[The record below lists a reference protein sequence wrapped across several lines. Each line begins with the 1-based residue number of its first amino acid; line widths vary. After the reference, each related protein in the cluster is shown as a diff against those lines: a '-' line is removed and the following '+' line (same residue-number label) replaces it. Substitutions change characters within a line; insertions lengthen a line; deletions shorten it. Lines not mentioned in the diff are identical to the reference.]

1 MFIHQP
7 PAISDELAALLGVII
22 PNEVPPSGL
31 LPEHAPA
38 ARNSPQVKKHWCSQV
53 EIGLASSACH
63 MPAPVLGSDSIYYTD
78 ASMRRCVASSVEH
91 SGRWTGRE
99 GQASRSRLLGLEET

>member
-38 ARNSPQVKKHWCSQV
+38 ARNSPQVKKRNTGALRWKLGWQAQHVTCQGDVFWV
-53 EIGLASSACH
+53 LIASTTL
-63 MPAPVLGSDSIYYTD
+63 MLP
-78 ASMRRCVASSVEH
+78 
-91 SGRWTGRE
+91 
-99 GQASRSRLLGLEET
+99 